1 MKRFFNRTLIGVK
14 RGLFTPTL
22 PPEILEFQK
31 KPLVRLFRIIGGLSF
46 LIILGRDHMSFFSAF
61 FNLSL
66 FYLSYF
72 FAVLFFLY
80 HLYISYHRFK
90 HTKYLL
96 KSGALDYRN
105 SPLDKYITM
114 LGRVLVCAKSTCDA
128 ATPFGLGLGLMLGAD
143 QALKEVG
150 KEAFF
155 GPILGSGL
163 VKILPKDDLDH
174 WRDAYLESTRNLRN
188 ASKYDNLIKEFL
200 KETPDLEGVSNED
213 KTDLLELLTE
223 LKYTSAV
230 DLELAK
236 NQAIQI
242 LEEKSKK

>member
-1 MKRFFNRTLIGVK
+1 M
-14 RGLFTPTL
+14 
-22 PPEILEFQK
+22 LEFQK
-31 KPLVRLFRIIGGLSF
+31 KPLIRLFRIIGGLS
-46 LIILGRDHMSFFSAF
+46 LLTILGRGYISFESTF
-61 FNLSL
+61 FGLGL

-72 FAVLFFLY
+72 FAVLFFFY
-80 HLYISYHRFK
+80 HIYISYHRFK
-90 HTKYLL
+90 YTKYLL

-128 ATPFGLGLGLMLGAD
+128 ATSFGVGLGLMLGAD
-143 QALKEVG
+143 QALRDVG

-155 GPILGSGL
+155 GPILGNGL
-163 VKILPKDDLDH
+163 NKILPKSDLDH
-174 WRDAYLESTRNLRN
+174 WRDAYNEATRNLRN
-188 ASKYDNLIKEFL
+188 ASKYDKLIKDFL

-213 KTDLLELLTE
+213 KTELLELLTE
-223 LKYTSAV
+223 LKDVSTV